1 MNWMRTI
8 VIPLLLC
15 STSSVAQERTE
26 AAQDTVQT
34 REVIIGADLL
44 EREVVD
50 GENVR
55 RLVGNVTLR
64 QEDTRLWARR
74 ATQFPNRRDIL
85 FTGEVLVVERGDSLR
100 ADSVL
105 YNERTKVGRARGNV
119 RLSDGD
125 VIVYAPSGLYFTREK
140 RAQFTEGVTL
150 IDSSATLRSREGE
163 YWSDDKRAEFYGDV
177 VLDEDRTHLEADS
190 VSYFRETDVS
200 IARGRVFIE
209 HLGEEEEVEA
219 EAEPDSLSRTLLF
232 GDRAYNDEMASF
244 SRMEGRPLL
253 VQLRSDSTG
262 SEVDTLLIRAVQLDV
277 SRSDSLRRLVAIDS
291 VRIWQSDLAAV
302 ADSVVYD
309 RLTSEDDS
317 VHEEV
322 RLFRDP
328 LAWFKTNQV
337 SGDTLLIDA
346 RAGSVDTLL
355 MRNNAFVARMD
366 TSLER
371 VQQLKGRHLTALFR
385 NDSLQTLSIG
395 PQAEAINFLGDE
407 NDEPAGAVKMSADRI
422 TFYFEGD
429 EASRISAVRDPEST
443 YYSED
448 LLPQEFSLDGYQWL
462 PERRP
467 TREGL
472 LEDIVLR
479 DRWGGVDSSP
489 LQEMAKSDD
498 ARPALPQD
506 DARHEPP
513 ANDEHDPSTSASR
526 QSLPTDNTTSRG
538 D

>member
-1 MNWMRTI
+1 MTRMYAI
-8 VIPLLLC
+8 VVPLLLF
-15 STSSVAQERTE
+15 STSSVAQDRTG
-26 AAQDTVQT
+26 ATQDTVQT

-44 EREVVD
+44 ERDVQN
-50 GENVR
+50 GEDVR

-74 ATQFPNRRDIL
+74 ATQYPNRRDIL
-85 FTGEVLVVERGDSLR
+85 FTGDVLVVERGDSLR
-100 ADSVL
+100 ADTVL

-163 YWSDDKRAEFYGDV
+163 YWSDEKRAEFYGEV
-177 VLDEDRTHLEADS
+177 ILDEDRTHLEADS
-190 VSYFRETDVS
+190 VSYLRETDVS

-209 HLGEEEEVEA
+209 HTGDEEEA
-219 EAEPDSLSRTLLF
+219 ESDSLSRTLLF
-232 GDRAYNDEMASF
+232 GERAYNDENASF
-244 SRMEGRPLL
+244 SRIEGMPLL
-253 VQLRSDSTG
+253 VQLRTDTTTA
-262 SEVDTLLIRAVQLDV
+262 EVDTLLIRAVRLDV
-277 SRSDSLRRLVAIDS
+277 SRSDTLRRLVAIDS

-309 RLTSEDDS
+309 RMTNENDS
-317 VHEEV
+317 LYEEV
-322 RLFRDP
+322 RLYRDP

-355 MRNNAFVARMD
+355 MRSNAFVGRMD
-366 TSLER
+366 TLLQR

-385 NDSLQTLSIG
+385 DDSLRTLSIG

-407 NDEPAGAVKMSADRI
+407 DDEPAGAVKMSADRI

-429 EASRISAVRDPEST
+429 DPSRISAVRDPEST
-443 YYSED
+443 YYSEE
-448 LLPQEFSLDGYQWL
+448 LLPPDFSLDGFQWI

-472 LEDIVLR
+472 LRGVVMRER
-479 DRWGGVDSSP
+479 GGDAATPP
-489 LQEMAKSDD
+489 LEMAEN
-498 ARPALPQD
+498 Q
-506 DARHEPP
+506 
-513 ANDEHDPSTSASR
+513 
-526 QSLPTDNTTSRG
+526 TTRG

>member
-1 MNWMRTI
+1 MNWMRAI

-26 AAQDTVQT
+26 AARDTVQT

-55 RLVGNVTLR
+55 RLVGNVMLQ

-100 ADSVL
+100 ADSVF

-140 RAQFTEGVTL
+140 RARFTEGVTL
-150 IDSSATLRSREGE
+150 IDSSATLRSHEGE

-209 HLGEEEEVEA
+209 HLGEEEEA
-219 EAEPDSLSRTLLF
+219 EADSLSRTLLF
-232 GDRAYNDEMASF
+232 GDRAFNDEKASF
-244 SRMEGRPLL
+244 SRIEGRPLL
-253 VQLRSDSTG
+253 VQLRTDTTG
-262 SEVDTLLIRAVQLDV
+262 SEVDTLLIRAVLLDV

-309 RLTSEDDS
+309 RLTTEDDS

-322 RLFRDP
+322 RLYRDP

-407 NDEPAGAVKMSADRI
+407 DDEPAGALRMSADRI

-448 LLPQEFSLDGYQWL
+448 LLPQEFSLEGFQWL

-472 LEDIVLR
+472 LNDVVLR
-479 DRWGGVDSSP
+479 DRRGGVDSS
-489 LQEMAKSDD
+489 LVQEMAKSDD
-498 ARPALPQD
+498 ARVAPPLD
-506 DARHEPP
+506 DARQDPP
-513 ANDEHDPSTSASR
+513 TDDDQDPSASASR
-526 QSLPTDNTTSRG
+526 QSRPTDNQTSRG